1 MVWWGHPTKPLY
13 LKIIKM
19 DLEKTRAIVED
30 LLALCEKHGVTI
42 MTGFQKDEQLNYQY
56 DGLNIFITDGS
67 PSKKKV
73 LDKAIGEAMQYQST
87 LRLTLTKNKF
97 KHEN

>member
-1 MVWWGHPTKPLY
+1 
-13 LKIIKM
+13 M
-19 DLEKTRAIVED
+19 DYEKTKAIAED
-30 LLALCEKHGVTI
+30 LSALCKKHGVTI
-42 MTGFQKDEQLNYQY
+42 ITGGKKDEQLNYQY

-73 LDKAIGEAMQYQST
+73 LDKAIGEAMQYPST
-87 LRLTLTKNKF
+87 LRLTLTKNRF